1 MLYYMYEK
9 KKSFRFTPRPEN
21 NMKFPMTSSQAKILS
36 RLITGIHLRESERGW
51 ADMVIL
57 TQVKAIKMT
66 KEGLVIT
73 DAGKRRF
80 IKFVKTNPNIVN
92 LETKKL

>member
-1 MLYYMYEK
+1 
-9 KKSFRFTPRPEN
+9 
-21 NMKFPMTSSQAKILS
+21 MKFPMTSSQARILS
-36 RLITGIHLRESERGW
+36 RLITGFHLRSSEMGW

-57 TQVKAIKMT
+57 TQVRAIKMT

>member
-1 MLYYMYEK
+1 MKRRKLFLDQTQ
-9 KKSFRFTPRPEN
+9 SPRDK
-21 NMKFPMTSSQAKILS
+21 MQFPMTNSQATILS
-36 RLITGIHLRESERGW
+36 RLITGIRLRSSEMGW

-57 TQVKAIKMT
+57 TQVRAIKMT

-73 DAGKRRF
+73 DTGKRRF

>member
-1 MLYYMYEK
+1 MKRRKLFLDQTQ
-9 KKSFRFTPRPEN
+9 SPRDK
-21 NMKFPMTSSQAKILS
+21 MQFPMTHPQAKILS
-36 RLITGIHLRESERGW
+36 RLITGRQLHCMGW

-57 TQVKAIKMT
+57 TQVRAIKMT

-80 IKFVKTNPNIVN
+80 IKFVKNNQDIASLNQGSLV
-92 LETKKL
+92 L

>member
-1 MLYYMYEK
+1 MYEK
-9 KKSFRFTPRPEN
+9 KKSFRLTPRPEN
-21 NMKFPMTSSQAKILS
+21 NMKFPMTNSQAKILS

-73 DAGKRRF
+73 NAGKRRF

-92 LETKKL
+92 LETKRL

>member
-1 MLYYMYEK
+1 MQ
-9 KKSFRFTPRPEN
+9 
-21 NMKFPMTSSQAKILS
+21 FPMTHPQAKILS
-36 RLITGIHLRESERGW
+36 RLITGRQLHCMGW

-57 TQVKAIKMT
+57 TQVRAIKMT

-80 IKFVKTNPNIVN
+80 IKFVKNNQDIAN
-92 LETKKL
+92 LNQGSLVL

>member
-1 MLYYMYEK
+1 MKRRKLFLDQTQ
-9 KKSFRFTPRPEN
+9 SPRDK
-21 NMKFPMTSSQAKILS
+21 MQFPMTNSQATILS
-36 RLITGIHLRESERGW
+36 RLITGIRLRSSEMGW

-57 TQVKAIKMT
+57 TQVRAIKMT

-80 IKFVKTNPNIVN
+80 IKIVKTNPNIVN

>member
-1 MLYYMYEK
+1 MYEK
-9 KKSFRFTPRPEN
+9 TILFLNPRPEN
-21 NMKFPMTSSQAKILS
+21 KMQFPMTHSQARILS
-36 RLITGIHLRESERGW
+36 RLITGARLRSSGMYW

-57 TQVKAIKMT
+57 TQVRAIKMT

-80 IKFVKTNPNIVN
+80 IKFVKNNQDIAN
-92 LETKKL
+92 LNQGSLVL

>member
-1 MLYYMYEK
+1 MYEK
-9 KKSFRFTPRPEN
+9 KKSFRLTPNPEN
-21 NMKFPMTSSQAKILS
+21 KMQFPMTHSQARILS
-36 RLITGIHLRESERGW
+36 RLITGIRLRSSEMGW

-57 TQVKAIKMT
+57 TQVRAIKMT

>member
-1 MLYYMYEK
+1 MKRRKLFLDQTQ
-9 KKSFRFTPRPEN
+9 SPRDK
-21 NMKFPMTSSQAKILS
+21 MQFPISQATILS
-36 RLITGIHLRESERGW
+36 RLITGIRLRSSEMGW

-57 TQVKAIKMT
+57 TQVRAIKMT
-66 KEGLVIT
+66 KEGLAIT

>member
-1 MLYYMYEK
+1 MKRRKL
-9 KKSFRFTPRPEN
+9 FLDQTPRPEN
-21 NMKFPMTSSQAKILS
+21 KMQFPMTNSQATILS
-36 RLITGIHLRESERGW
+36 RLITGIRLRSSEMGW

-57 TQVKAIKMT
+57 TQVRAIKMT
-66 KEGLVIT
+66 KEGLAIT

-92 LETKKL
+92 FTPNA

>member
-1 MLYYMYEK
+1 MKRRKLFLDQTQ
-9 KKSFRFTPRPEN
+9 SPRDK
-21 NMKFPMTSSQAKILS
+21 MQFPMTNSQATILS
-36 RLITGIHLRESERGW
+36 RLITGIRLRSSEMGW

-57 TQVKAIKMT
+57 TQVRAIKMT
-66 KEGLVIT
+66 KEGLAIT

>member
-1 MLYYMYEK
+1 MKRRKLFLDQTQ
-9 KKSFRFTPRPEN
+9 SPRDK
-21 NMKFPMTSSQAKILS
+21 MQFPMTNSQATILS
-36 RLITGIHLRESERGW
+36 RLITGIRLRSSEMGW
-51 ADMVIL
+51 VDMVIL
-57 TQVKAIKMT
+57 TQVRAIKMT

>member
-1 MLYYMYEK
+1 MKRRKL
-9 KKSFRFTPRPEN
+9 FLDQTPRPEN
-21 NMKFPMTSSQAKILS
+21 NMKFPMTSSQATILS
-36 RLITGIHLRESERGW
+36 RLITGIRLRSSEMGW

-57 TQVKAIKMT
+57 TQVRAIKIT

>member
-1 MLYYMYEK
+1 MKRRKLFLDQTQ
-9 KKSFRFTPRPEN
+9 SPRDK
-21 NMKFPMTSSQAKILS
+21 MQFPMTNSQATILS
-36 RLITGIHLRESERGW
+36 RLITGIRLRSSEMGW

-57 TQVKAIKMT
+57 TQVRAIKMT

-80 IKFVKTNPNIVN
+80 IKFVKSNPNIVN

>member
-1 MLYYMYEK
+1 MYEK
-9 KKSFRFTPRPEN
+9 KKSFRLTPRPEN
-21 NMKFPMTSSQAKILS
+21 KMQFPMTHSQARILS
-36 RLITGIHLRESERGW
+36 RLISGARLRSSEMGW

-57 TQVKAIKMT
+57 TQVRAIKMT

-80 IKFVKTNPNIVN
+80 IKFVKNNQDIASLNQGSLV
-92 LETKKL
+92 L